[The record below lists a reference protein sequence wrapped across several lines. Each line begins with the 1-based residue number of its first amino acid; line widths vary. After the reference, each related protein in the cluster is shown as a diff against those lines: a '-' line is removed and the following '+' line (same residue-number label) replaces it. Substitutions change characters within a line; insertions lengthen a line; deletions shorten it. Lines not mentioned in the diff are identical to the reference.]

1 MKQFF
6 YTILTLMLFTAC
18 TLDNIGASIV
28 QDEDEKENIVASIT
42 LDQTSINFDEHADS
56 QTIYFTSALDW
67 TAEFANDRADSWCSI
82 SATSGK
88 SGNGQITVN
97 VTDNT
102 SPDNRTASIIIKSGP
117 ISKTVRISQKQKDAL
132 TVTASSFELE
142 STSGKIYIE
151 VKANIDFEYTIN
163 GPAEDWITP
172 VNTRAMKTS
181 KLGFNIAENNS
192 LYSREGTI
200 TIHSGDM
207 QEVVNLYQHGN
218 ERGIVIS
225 QKEFVISDEGDEIS
239 VEVSSN
245 LDIEIEMPDVDW
257 ITRNTSR
264 AVSTNTYYFTI
275 AENTSYDQR
284 EAYISFINKEKKVS
298 EQVKI
303 TQAQKDAIVLAANQ
317 YNINSDGEQITIEI
331 GHNVDFD
338 YEIVG
343 EWITKVETRALATDY
358 LTFNIAPNTS
368 YDSREGSII
377 FTSKDGSLSQTAKI
391 FQAQKDAVIISDD
404 DIVINN
410 LSQQVSFE
418 IEANVEYSVSEPD
431 ANWVH
436 LVSTRALTSRTL
448 TYDIDENT
456 THDSREA
463 HIVVTNKTN
472 NSSQTITITQAQKD
486 AIVLAASTYEIDME
500 GGALDFDIMTN
511 VEVCVSISDNAK
523 SWITHLSSRALQSK
537 TLHFDIAEYDG
548 DDTREGIITLSG
560 GGVTQTVTISQSSWQ
575 NLKDNKIYYTTSNNS
590 LIVPNDSERW
600 NNNDTWGGAKIMSHT
615 YENGQGVITFSRNLT
630 KIGDDVFYGCK
641 SLSSITIPNK
651 VTTIGT
657 SAFNDCTSL
666 TTVTFSSGLEAINDL
681 AFHMCTALTSVNIP
695 DSTKTIGA
703 HAFDNCYALATVTLG
718 SNLETIGYRAFNDC
732 AMTQI
737 TIPNSVKTIDNEAF
751 IECPNLKEVS
761 LGNSLEVIGD
771 WAFAYCK
778 ALENITFNSKLESI
792 RSFAFL
798 SCEALKSIN
807 IPDSVTSLGQS
818 AFQGCHAL
826 NSMTLGSGLKTIGE
840 SAFNDCRSLT
850 NIIIPNSVKTIDS
863 YAFFDCYNLAT
874 VTLGSGLESI
884 GEYAFYNCNTLT
896 SITIPNSVKTIG
908 NNAFYTCSHLATVT
922 LGSGLEYIGTA
933 AFAYSALESITI
945 PESVTEI
952 TGNPFAGCKKIKA
965 FYGKFASEDNS
976 TLFKDNVIIA
986 IANYENI
993 TDYNIPNG
1001 ITKIIDHLFYGW
1013 ENLKSVTI
1021 PDSVTEI
1028 GESAFEN
1035 CTSLTSIVI
1044 PNSVTKIANSAF
1056 QYCSN
1061 LTNVS
1066 MSENLEILGEK
1077 AFWNCTSLSSIIIPD
1092 GVKEISYD
1100 AFSECHNLS
1109 EISLGSGVEII
1120 GSHAFNNNYTLTAI
1134 NLPNTVK
1141 TINEYAFQGC
1151 SNLKSITIPD
1161 KVTSIGGWAFYN
1173 CSSLTSVTLGSN
1185 LEAINDWAFHLCT
1198 SLTSINIPDS
1208 VKTIGS
1214 NVFDDCYSLATVTL
1228 GNSLEYIGE
1237 RAFNDCAMTNII
1249 IPNSVKTIGI
1259 YAFLECPNLK
1269 EVYLGNSLEVISDRA
1284 FENCHKLTAI
1294 SIPDKTKSI
1303 GSGAFAGCRNL
1314 ATLDLGNGVETIYNE
1329 AFNECVSLNSIT
1341 IPQSV
1346 KEITGN
1352 PFTGCSGIKA
1362 FYGKFASEDNSTLV
1376 KDNEIIAIADQE
1388 NITDYTIPNGITKI
1402 GNRLFQGWRNLKSV
1416 TIPNS
1421 VTKIGE
1427 SAFESCDNIQSIN
1440 IPNSVTEIGSNAF
1453 CYCSNLQTINIPEGV
1468 TTIKNSCFSEC
1479 RNLKQITLPNSLT
1492 KIESYAF
1499 VWSGLTNITIPNNV
1513 TEIDCGAF
1521 AGCEYLSAF
1530 NGKFASADKRSL
1542 IINNELVAFAH
1553 AGATEYNIP
1562 EGVTTLKDMSFGWVM
1577 TYLMANISLPNS
1589 LTTIESCAFYDCR
1602 TISEI
1607 TIPENVRY
1615 IGGWNIETLSK
1626 IYCKA
1631 KTPPTLEGN
1640 PFNGSQAST
1649 KTIYVPTESVETYK
1663 KANVWRDFAHLIVG
1677 YDF

>member
-1 MKQFF
+1 
-6 YTILTLMLFTAC
+6 MLFTAC
-18 TLDNIGASIV
+18 TLDNIGASIA
-28 QDEDEKENIVASIT
+28 QDEEPNIVASIT

-67 TAEFANDRADSWCSI
+67 TAELVNDRADSWCSI

-163 GPAEDWITP
+163 GSAEDWITP

-207 QEVVNLYQHGN
+207 QEVVNVYQHGN

-264 AVSTNTYYFTI
+264 AVSTNTYYFII

-317 YNINSDGEQITIEI
+317 YNVNSDGEQITIEI

-343 EWITKVETRALATDY
+343 EWITKVETRALTTDY

-368 YDSREGSII
+368 YNSREGSII

-391 FQAQKDAVIISDD
+391 FQAQKNAVIISDD

-486 AIVLAASTYEIDME
+486 AIVLAASTYEIEMD
-500 GGALDFDIMTN
+500 GGELDFDIMTN
-511 VEVCVSISDNAK
+511 VEISVSISDNAK
-523 SWITHLSSRALQSK
+523 SWITHLTSRALQTQ
-537 TLHFDIAEYDG
+537 TLHFDIAAYDG
-548 DDTREGIITLSG
+548 DDLREGEITLSG

-807 IPDSVTSLGQS
+807 IPDSVTSLEQS

-826 NSMTLGSGLKTIGE
+826 NSVTIGSGLKTIGE

-922 LGSGLEYIGTA
+922 LGSGLESIGTA

-1035 CTSLTSIVI
+1035 CTSLTNIVI

-1109 EISLGSGVEII
+1109 EVSLGSGVETI
-1120 GSHAFNNNYTLTAI
+1120 GSHAFYSNYALTAI

-1141 TINEYAFQGC
+1141 TIEVNAFANC
-1151 SNLKSITIPD
+1151 SNLK
-1161 KVTSIGGWAFYN
+1161 
-1173 CSSLTSVTLGSN
+1173 
-1185 LEAINDWAFHLCT
+1185 
-1198 SLTSINIPDS
+1198 
-1208 VKTIGS
+1208 
-1214 NVFDDCYSLATVTL
+1214 
-1228 GNSLEYIGE
+1228 
-1237 RAFNDCAMTNII
+1237 
-1249 IPNSVKTIGI
+1249 
-1259 YAFLECPNLK
+1259 
-1269 EVYLGNSLEVISDRA
+1269 EVLLGNSLEVIS
-1284 FENCHKLTAI
+1284 EE
-1294 SIPDKTKSI
+1294 
-1303 GSGAFAGCRNL
+1303 AFAYSGL
-1314 ATLDLGNGVETIYNE
+1314 E
-1329 AFNECVSLNSIT
+1329 SIT
-1341 IPQSV
+1341 IPESV
-1346 KEITGN
+1346 TEIIGN
-1352 PFTGCSGIKA
+1352 PFAGCKKFKA

-1416 TIPNS
+1416 TIP
-1421 VTKIGE
+1421 
-1427 SAFESCDNIQSIN
+1427 D
-1440 IPNSVTEIGSNAF
+1440 SVTEIGDNAF
-1453 CYCSNLQTINIPEGV
+1453 CDCINLETINIPEGV

-1677 YDF
+1677 YDFNDPMGW

>member
-1 MKQFF
+1 
-6 YTILTLMLFTAC
+6 MLFTAC
-18 TLDNIGASIV
+18 TLDNIGASIA
-28 QDEDEKENIVASIT
+28 QDEEPNIVASIT

-67 TAEFANDRADSWCSI
+67 TAELVNDRADSWCSI

-117 ISKTVRISQKQKDAL
+117 ISKTVRISQKQKNAL

-163 GPAEDWITP
+163 GTAEDWITP

-207 QEVVNLYQHGN
+207 QEVVNVYQHGN

-225 QKEFVISDEGDEIS
+225 QKEFVISNDGDEIS

-317 YNINSDGEQITIEI
+317 YNVNSDGEQITIEI

-343 EWITKVETRALATDY
+343 EWITKVETRALTTDY

-511 VEVCVSISDNAK
+511 VEVSVSISDNAK
-523 SWITHLSSRALQSK
+523 SWITHLSSRALQTK
-537 TLHFDIAEYDG
+537 TLHFDIAEYDS

-560 GGVTQTVTISQSSWQ
+560 GGVTQTVTISQRGVIELGTPNNNEIYYISKNKEIINPNMGDWNETIVSNIYDKELGYGIITFNGNIETIGGDSFRENGALISIKIPESVTEIGGTAFYICTSLKEINIPQ
-575 NLKDNKIYYTTSNNS
+575 SVTKIGDVAFASCVSLTDITIPEGVTQIEFATFCDCLGLKNINLPESVTKIGDRAFEQCRSLTNVTIPANVTEIGESTFKYCENLAKISFEGNKVKSIKPRAFRDCTSLTDINLLEGITEIGDEAFRGCSALTSINIPTTITTIGNYAFDCENLKEFKGKLASNDGYCIIIDGNLRTFVHGSGLTEYTIPDNVTTIGECAFESCGLTNITIPDNVTAIGRYSFRWGKFTSITIPKNVTWIGEQAFAYSNLTSLYCLPITPPTAELSNIIDRVNCTIYVPTESVNAYKTADTWKELANKIVGYDYENNGDINLDAQIYYTSSDGKVVNPSTQASWGNAGILSN
-590 LIVPNDSERW
+590 
-600 NNNDTWGGAKIMSHT
+600 T
-615 YENGQGVITFSRNLT
+615 YEDGQGVITFSQ
-630 KIGDDVFYGCK
+630 
-641 SLSSITIPNK
+641 SL
-651 VTTIGT
+651 
-657 SAFNDCTSL
+657 
-666 TTVTFSSGLEAINDL
+666 
-681 AFHMCTALTSVNIP
+681 
-695 DSTKTIGA
+695 
-703 HAFDNCYALATVTLG
+703 
-718 SNLETIGYRAFNDC
+718 
-732 AMTQI
+732 
-737 TIPNSVKTIDNEAF
+737 
-751 IECPNLKEVS
+751 
-761 LGNSLEVIGD
+761 
-771 WAFAYCK
+771 
-778 ALENITFNSKLESI
+778 
-792 RSFAFL
+792 
-798 SCEALKSIN
+798 
-807 IPDSVTSLGQS
+807 
-818 AFQGCHAL
+818 
-826 NSMTLGSGLKTIGE
+826 
-840 SAFNDCRSLT
+840 
-850 NIIIPNSVKTIDS
+850 
-863 YAFFDCYNLAT
+863 
-874 VTLGSGLESI
+874 
-884 GEYAFYNCNTLT
+884 
-896 SITIPNSVKTIG
+896 
-908 NNAFYTCSHLATVT
+908 
-922 LGSGLEYIGTA
+922 
-933 AFAYSALESITI
+933 
-945 PESVTEI
+945 
-952 TGNPFAGCKKIKA
+952 
-965 FYGKFASEDNS
+965 
-976 TLFKDNVIIA
+976 
-986 IANYENI
+986 
-993 TDYNIPNG
+993 
-1001 ITKIIDHLFYGW
+1001 
-1013 ENLKSVTI
+1013 
-1021 PDSVTEI
+1021 TEI
-1028 GESAFEN
+1028 GDFAFDN

-1109 EISLGSGVEII
+1109 EVSLGSGVETI
-1120 GSHAFNNNYTLTAI
+1120 GSHAFYSNYALTAI

-1141 TINEYAFQGC
+1141 TIEVNAFANC
-1151 SNLKSITIPD
+1151 SNLKSITIPA

-1185 LEAINDWAFHLCT
+1185 LETINDWAFHLCT

-1214 NVFDDCYSLATVTL
+1214 NVFDDCYALATVTL
-1228 GNSLEYIGE
+1228 SNSLEYIGD
-1237 RAFNDCAMTNII
+1237 RAFNNCESLTQIT
-1249 IPNSVKTIGI
+1249 IPNSVKTIG
-1259 YAFLECPNLK
+1259 
-1269 EVYLGNSLEVISDRA
+1269 G
-1284 FENCHKLTAI
+1284 
-1294 SIPDKTKSI
+1294 
-1303 GSGAFAGCRNL
+1303 G
-1314 ATLDLGNGVETIYNE
+1314 
-1329 AFNECVSLNSIT
+1329 
-1341 IPQSV
+1341 
-1346 KEITGN
+1346 
-1352 PFTGCSGIKA
+1352 
-1362 FYGKFASEDNSTLV
+1362 
-1376 KDNEIIAIADQE
+1376 
-1388 NITDYTIPNGITKI
+1388 
-1402 GNRLFQGWRNLKSV
+1402 
-1416 TIPNS
+1416 
-1421 VTKIGE
+1421 
-1427 SAFESCDNIQSIN
+1427 
-1440 IPNSVTEIGSNAF
+1440 
-1453 CYCSNLQTINIPEGV
+1453 
-1468 TTIKNSCFSEC
+1468 
-1479 RNLKQITLPNSLT
+1479 
-1492 KIESYAF
+1492 
-1499 VWSGLTNITIPNNV
+1499 
-1513 TEIDCGAF
+1513 
-1521 AGCEYLSAF
+1521 
-1530 NGKFASADKRSL
+1530 
-1542 IINNELVAFAH
+1542 
-1553 AGATEYNIP
+1553 
-1562 EGVTTLKDMSFGWVM
+1562 
-1577 TYLMANISLPNS
+1577 
-1589 LTTIESCAFYDCR
+1589 AFYDC
-1602 TISEI
+1602 I
-1607 TIPENVRY
+1607 
-1615 IGGWNIETLSK
+1615 
-1626 IYCKA
+1626 
-1631 KTPPTLEGN
+1631 
-1640 PFNGSQAST
+1640 
-1649 KTIYVPTESVETYK
+1649 
-1663 KANVWRDFAHLIVG
+1663 
-1677 YDF
+1677 